1 MFIGG
6 GSVPMKSEVG
16 DILIA
21 IIVVMAIIFLSGAR
35 LTGAALAAKGGL
47 GHRLAKLVTCV
58 SPQSLATGRTSH
70 LMAELNRSITC
81 R

>member
-35 LTGAALAAKGGL
+35 LTGATLAAKGGP
-47 GHRLAKLVTCV
+47 GHRLAMLVT
-58 SPQSLATGRTSH
+58 
-70 LMAELNRSITC
+70 
-81 R
+81 